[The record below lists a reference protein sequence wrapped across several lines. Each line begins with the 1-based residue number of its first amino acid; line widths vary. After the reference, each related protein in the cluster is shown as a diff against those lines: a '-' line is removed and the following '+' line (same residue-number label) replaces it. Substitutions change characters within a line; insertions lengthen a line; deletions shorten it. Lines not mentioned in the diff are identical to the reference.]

1 MDSILRKGLFLVTL
15 TGAIGVFPATAY
27 ASDIEDN
34 QTMPGVGIEQVL
46 NDCYSSQKE
55 IQVEDYL
62 TPEDKGEYLD
72 MAFADVGSF
81 YI

>member
-34 QTMPGVGIEQVL
+34 HTMPGVGIEQVL
-46 NDCYSSQKE
+46 NDCYS
-55 IQVEDYL
+55 
-62 TPEDKGEYLD
+62 
-72 MAFADVGSF
+72 A
-81 YI
+81 

>member
-34 QTMPGVGIEQVL
+34 QTMPGVGIEQVM
-46 NDCYSSQKE
+46 NDCYS
-55 IQVEDYL
+55 
-62 TPEDKGEYLD
+62 
-72 MAFADVGSF
+72 
-81 YI
+81 

>member
-34 QTMPGVGIEQVL
+34 HTMPGVGIEQVL
-46 NDCYSSQKE
+46 ND
-55 IQVEDYL
+55 
-62 TPEDKGEYLD
+62 
-72 MAFADVGSF
+72 
-81 YI
+81 

>member
-34 QTMPGVGIEQVL
+34 QTMPGVGMSR
-46 NDCYSSQKE
+46 C
-55 IQVEDYL
+55 
-62 TPEDKGEYLD
+62 
-72 MAFADVGSF
+72 
-81 YI
+81 

>member
-55 IQVEDYL
+55 ML
-62 TPEDKGEYLD
+62 NH
-72 MAFADVGSF
+72 F